1 MEKPEMFTGSQGES
15 DRRSFLAACG
25 KYSLLVP
32 PTMTMLLSTSLASPA
47 IAKSGGGGGNGGGS
61 SGGGGGAGGGGG
73 GGGTRGGGGRGGGGS
88 AGGGSAVARA
98 DDVCNTGEASVEPVG
113 DRNRLLA
120 GEPADVRAR
129 TWKLTCC
136 DDLEPKARTRS
147 FLARIHAKLG
157 KGSGK
162 APTSTCQRV

>member
-1 MEKPEMFTGSQGES
+1 M
-15 DRRSFLAACG
+15 
-25 KYSLLVP
+25 
-32 PTMTMLLSTSLASPA
+32 
-47 IAKSGGGGGNGGGS
+47 
-61 SGGGGGAGGGGG
+61 
-73 GGGTRGGGGRGGGGS
+73 
-88 AGGGSAVARA
+88 ARA
-98 DDVCNTGEASVEPVG
+98 DDICNTGEASVEPVG

-129 TWKLTCC
+129 SWKITCC
-136 DDLEPKARTRS
+136 NDLEPKARTRS